1 MSIGSGREPSV
12 LEKLSALADGEL
24 DSASVAYACAA
35 WRDDEDVRVSWHAY
49 QLVGDV
55 LRSDDLAS
63 TPEHDGAFLAAL
75 RARLADEP
83 VVLAPQST
91 PSSTPEEPPAQ
102 RRVAE
107 RRASRWAW
115 LAPSAV
121 AAGFVLVAGTLLVT
135 REPTAGGSVA
145 RGPVVVAASGVEAV
159 SLAAEAR
166 LVPRQLSSS
175 GRVIRDPRL
184 DRYLAAHQ
192 HFAGTS
198 ALGVSSGLVRNAVAE
213 DLPR

>member
-102 RRVAE
+102 PPGVPLDGHG
-107 RRASRWAW
+107 SRPR
-115 LAPSAV
+115 PSP
-121 AAGFVLVAGTLLVT
+121 
-135 REPTAGGSVA
+135 RDSCSW
-145 RGPVVVAASGVEAV
+145 PVRCW
-159 SLAAEAR
+159 SLASPPRA
-166 LVPRQLSSS
+166 VPWRGDRWSWPPPGWKPFPSP
-175 GRVIRDPRL
+175 PRL
-184 DRYLAAHQ
+184 GSFL
-192 HFAGTS
+192 
-198 ALGVSSGLVRNAVAE
+198 VS
-213 DLPR
+213 